1 MKHLLSLRYSLL
13 VCVAIFVLAACNTV
27 TEPEGLETLAK
38 PDKEHYAF
46 SGEGEFEC
54 VDEGFVVDFTYDVS
68 GTVTTF
74 YDRNGD
80 PVRFHFREK
89 YYGTLTNRE
98 TGYTLIDGPDSWNVF
113 VDLVDGTE
121 SIRGL
126 YIHFR
131 TPDGKRI
138 AMDVGNI
145 TFYPDG
151 TVKIA
156 GPHDIFD
163 VGDGNIDK
171 AICYYLNN

>member
-27 TEPEGLETLAK
+27 AEPEGLETLAK
-38 PDKEHYAF
+38 PDKEAYAL

-54 VDEGFVVDFTYDVS
+54 VDEGFFVDFTFDFS
-68 GTVTTF
+68 GTATTF

-80 PVRFHFREK
+80 PVRLHFREK

-113 VDLVDGTE
+113 VDLVADTA

-126 YIHFR
+126 VWNVR
-131 TPDGKRI
+131 MPDGKRI

-151 TVKIA
+151 TVKVA
-156 GPHDIFD
+156 GPHDVFD
-163 VGDGNIDK
+163 NG
-171 AICYYLNN
+171 ICYYLNN